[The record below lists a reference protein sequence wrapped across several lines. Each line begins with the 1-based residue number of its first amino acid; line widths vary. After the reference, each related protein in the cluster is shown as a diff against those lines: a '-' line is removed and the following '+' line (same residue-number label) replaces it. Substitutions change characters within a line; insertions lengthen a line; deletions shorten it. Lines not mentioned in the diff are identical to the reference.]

1 MDALSSRRDVDRLD
15 RDRAPLLCVSPLGT
29 IGEGPPP
36 PGPALSGS
44 MPDPAPRAIIFMPEG
59 VSVTA
64 WIGGVEVRPSEHIFP
79 PGSVAGRACPE

>member
-1 MDALSSRRDVDRLD
+1 MDALSSRRDVDRLN

-36 PGPALSGS
+36 PSPAFSGS
-44 MPDPAPRAIIFMPEG
+44 MPDPASRATIFMPEG

-64 WIGGVEVRPSEHIFP
+64 WIGGVEVRPSERLSP
-79 PGSVAGRACPE
+79 PGSVAGRAWPE